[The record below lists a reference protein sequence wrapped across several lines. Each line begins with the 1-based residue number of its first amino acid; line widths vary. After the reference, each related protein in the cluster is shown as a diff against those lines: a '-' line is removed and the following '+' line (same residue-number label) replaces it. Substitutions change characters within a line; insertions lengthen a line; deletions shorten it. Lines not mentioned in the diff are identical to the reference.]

1 MNLWRSY
8 ILNKHKSISQWSL
21 KENQVHNCQGRIAN
35 SRIGSERD
43 KVTEKIQRHLK
54 KRSVFNAWAGK

>member
-1 MNLWRSY
+1 M
-8 ILNKHKSISQWSL
+8 NKHKSISQWSL